1 MFLNSLKLKDF
12 RNYKSL
18 QVDFSNSINVLI
30 GDNAQGKT
38 NLLEAIYILSMARS
52 HRDNNDRDL
61 INWSSD

>member
-38 NLLEAIYILSMARS
+38 NLL
-52 HRDNNDRDL
+52 
-61 INWSSD
+61 